1 MLLTQA
7 IIRHWIPISF
17 FVLANLFSISVLTFS
32 VHAEH
37 VLALRLAATP
47 LNRSMCGISN
57 EHSSIRILAAKHRDL
72 FLQKVPGQHR
82 PKNNQDARKK
92 DYVHFVTIA
101 DLTGGQIPNGA
112 IAFDDRH
119 AVIFDDT
126 HPKGLARPRFLSQLT
141 DHQRLIAE
149 LALNTFLRL
158 HQVFN
163 AAIDTC
169 RPHPAFSDYE
179 NDDDVLRIEKGK
191 RTFKNLVQQ
200 YNSHPSFPQNTS
212 LHEPG
217 TIGGFVD
224 PHAGKKSYSDYQAMN
239 PLNFYVPTSLR

>member
-7 IIRHWIPISF
+7 IFRHWIQILFIALTNLIS
-17 FVLANLFSISVLTFS
+17 LSIFTYSG
-32 VHAEH
+32 HAEH
-37 VLALRLAATP
+37 VLTLRLAATP
-47 LNRSMCGISN
+47 LSRSMCGISN

-72 FLQKVPGQHR
+72 FLQKVPGQYR
-82 PKNNQDARKK
+82 PKNSQDARKK
-92 DYVHFVTIA
+92 DYVHFVTMA
-101 DLTGGQIPNGA
+101 DLTGGRIPNGA

-126 HPKGLARPRFLSQLT
+126 HPRGLSRPRFLSQLP
-141 DHQRLIAE
+141 DSQRGLAGM
-149 LALNTFLRL
+149 ALNTFLRL

-179 NDDDVLRIEKGK
+179 NDDYVLRIENGK

-200 YNSHPSFPQNTS
+200 YNSQPASPTNHS
-212 LHEPG
+212 LYEPG
-217 TIGGFVD
+217 TLGGFID
-224 PHAGKKSYSDYQAMN
+224 PDAGKASYLDYQAMN
-239 PLNFYVPTSLR
+239 PLNFYVPTSLP